1 MQTKYVKFINHCI
14 FTNMNRVRM
23 VNHTSGNVTYCDRSM
38 IRTLNAIGF
47 VEQPEPSLETADKA
61 MYYVSPNME
70 DLEFVERKTLREKAS
85 DEVVNTAPKT
95 PTKPNKKNAVKS

>member
-1 MQTKYVKFINHCI
+1 MQHKYVKFINHCI

-47 VEQPEPSLETADKA
+47 VEQPEPSLETEIVEKPKA
-61 MYYVSPNME
+61 
-70 DLEFVERKTLREKAS
+70 
-85 DEVVNTAPKT
+85 EVVNTAPKT
-95 PTKPNKKNAVKS
+95 PTKTLKKNAAKS

>member
-1 MQTKYVKFINHCI
+1 MQHKYVKFINHCI

-47 VEQPEPSLETADKA
+47 VEQPEPSLE
-61 MYYVSPNME
+61 ME
-70 DLEFVERKTLREKAS
+70 KPK
-85 DEVVNTAPKT
+85 DEVVNTAPTKT
-95 PTKPNKKNAVKS
+95 PTKPNKKNAIKS

>member
-1 MQTKYVKFINHCI
+1 MQHKYVKFINHCI

-47 VEQPEPSLETADKA
+47 IEQPEPSLETEPKA
-61 MYYVSPNME
+61 
-70 DLEFVERKTLREKAS
+70 
-85 DEVVNTAPKT
+85 EVVNTAPIAPKT

>member
-1 MQTKYVKFINHCI
+1 MQHKYVKFINHCI

-47 VEQPEPSLETADKA
+47 VEQPEPSLETEPK
-61 MYYVSPNME
+61 
-70 DLEFVERKTLREKAS
+70 
-85 DEVVNTAPKT
+85 DEVNTAPTKT
-95 PTKPNKKNAVKS
+95 PAKTNKKNAIKS

>member
-1 MQTKYVKFINHCI
+1 MQHKYVKFINHCI

-47 VEQPEPSLETADKA
+47 IEQPEPSLET
-61 MYYVSPNME
+61 
-70 DLEFVERKTLREKAS
+70 EKPK
-85 DEVVNTAPKT
+85 EVVNTAPTKT
-95 PTKPNKKNAVKS
+95 PAKTNKKNAAKS

>member
-1 MQTKYVKFINHCI
+1 MQHKYVKFINHCI

-47 VEQPEPSLETADKA
+47 IEQPEPSLET
-61 MYYVSPNME
+61 
-70 DLEFVERKTLREKAS
+70 EKPK
-85 DEVVNTAPKT
+85 DEVVNTAPTKT
-95 PTKPNKKNAVKS
+95 PAKTNKKNAIKS

>member
-47 VEQPEPSLETADKA
+47 VEQPEPSLET
-61 MYYVSPNME
+61 
-70 DLEFVERKTLREKAS
+70 EKPK
-85 DEVVNTAPKT
+85 DEVANTAPKT
-95 PTKPNKKNAVKS
+95 PTKPTKKNAVKS

>member
-47 VEQPEPSLETADKA
+47 VEQPEPSLETEPKA
-61 MYYVSPNME
+61 E
-70 DLEFVERKTLREKAS
+70 
-85 DEVVNTAPKT
+85 VNTAPTKT
-95 PTKPNKKNAVKS
+95 PAKTNKKNAVKS